1 MTRVRSLCVF
11 CSSSDLVPQSF
22 RQDAESLADRL
33 VAAGTTL
40 VYGGGSV
47 GLMGALADRMLSR
60 GGRVVGVI
68 PRFLADKELAHGRLT
83 EMIVTETMHERKQ
96 EMSRRAEAF
105 AVLPGG
111 FGTLEE
117 FFEILTWKQL
127 HLHDRP
133 IIVANTGGWFDPI
146 LAWFDKGVELN
157 MVKKRNVDM
166 VTIVKDAGEIVE
178 ELFRQRRSEP
188 APPTFEKV

>member
-11 CSSSDLVPQSF
+11 CSSSDRVPQSF
-22 RQDAESLADRL
+22 RKDAESLADRL

-117 FFEILTWKQL
+117 FFEILT
-127 HLHDRP
+127 
-133 IIVANTGGWFDPI
+133 
-146 LAWFDKGVELN
+146 
-157 MVKKRNVDM
+157 
-166 VTIVKDAGEIVE
+166 
-178 ELFRQRRSEP
+178 
-188 APPTFEKV
+188 